1 MVNQRLCA
9 RYALVA
15 DVKVSHPSFGDYYT
29 TTTDASDNGVFIN
42 IDGLEL
48 PPVGSV
54 LTIQII
60 NTPEELPVREVTI
73 TRVVE
78 GRGIGLAFC
87 DWTFERDKQD

>member
-1 MVNQRLCA
+1 MNNRRICT

-15 DVKVSHPSFGDYYT
+15 DVRLSHPSFGDHYT
-29 TTTDASDNGVFIN
+29 TTTDASDSGVFIN
-42 IDGLEL
+42 IEDLEL

-60 NTPEELPVREVTI
+60 NTPQELPIREVTI

-87 DWTFERDKQD
+87 DWTFESDK